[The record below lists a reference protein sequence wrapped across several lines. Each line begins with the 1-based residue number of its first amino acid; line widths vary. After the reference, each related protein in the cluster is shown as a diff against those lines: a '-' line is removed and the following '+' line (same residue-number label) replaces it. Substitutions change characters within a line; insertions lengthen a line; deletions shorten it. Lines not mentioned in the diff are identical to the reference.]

1 MQPEPGRSQRKKV
14 ATEQEDDEP
23 DDPPELVPGFMPMI
37 RRALTRFLRPKKRRQ
52 IKNRRARGLRAL
64 LARLAFRSKFLD
76 APAPPPAPKPT
87 PPEPPKPPR
96 GPRRPLR
103 GRFNRPA
110 GP

>member
-1 MQPEPGRSQRKKV
+1 MIQR
-14 ATEQEDDEP
+14 
-23 DDPPELVPGFMPMI
+23 M
-37 RRALTRFLRPKKRRQ
+37 LTRFMRPKKRKQ

-64 LARLAFRSKFLD
+64 LARLAFRSKFLA
-76 APAPPPAPKPT
+76 APAPPPAPKPA
-87 PPEPPKPPR
+87 PPEPPPQPPR